1 MTLVAD
7 LQSALD
13 PERVLADPLRL
24 HIYGKDSGMRRGDP
38 TVVVLAETT
47 GEVVDVMR
55 IAASHDIP
63 VVPRGAGTGLASGA
77 IAIGPAIMVAVT
89 KMNRILKVDP
99 IGATAWVEPGVVN
112 LDLSKETQSLG
123 LHFAPDPSSQSV
135 STIGG
140 NVSTGAGGPHCLADG
155 TTIGHVL
162 AVEMVTAD
170 GEVITIGSEAP
181 DPIGLD
187 LRAVVVGSEGTLG
200 IVTKVLV
207 KLTRNPQETR
217 TVLAAFERIEQAALA
232 VSAVIGSGI
241 VPAALEMI
249 DHEMTVALEN
259 FLHAGLPVQAGGLL
273 LVDVSGH
280 AASVDA
286 ELVAVEE
293 ILIAEGAFDVATASD
308 EQHRAELWKGRK
320 SAFGAVSQIAPDY
333 YLQDT
338 SVPRTK
344 LPDVVRQIYEIAH
357 RRNLVMMNVFHA
369 GDGNLHPIIAFDA
382 AEPGVLDRVRQ
393 ASKEILAVCVEAG
406 GTLSGE
412 HGIGLEKRDLMPLIF
427 NDVDLD
433 AQACIKE
440 AFDPDERCNPGKVL
454 PPGSRK
460 TDRQVGK
467 R

>member
-1 MTLVAD
+1 
-7 LQSALD
+7 
-13 PERVLADPLRL
+13 
-24 HIYGKDSGMRRGDP
+24 
-38 TVVVLAETT
+38 
-47 GEVVDVMR
+47 
-55 IAASHDIP
+55 
-63 VVPRGAGTGLASGA
+63 
-77 IAIGPAIMVAVT
+77 
-89 KMNRILKVDP
+89 
-99 IGATAWVEPGVVN
+99 
-112 LDLSKETQSLG
+112 
-123 LHFAPDPSSQSV
+123 
-135 STIGG
+135 
-140 NVSTGAGGPHCLADG
+140 
-155 TTIGHVL
+155 
-162 AVEMVTAD
+162 
-170 GEVITIGSEAP
+170 
-181 DPIGLD
+181 
-187 LRAVVVGSEGTLG
+187 
-200 IVTKVLV
+200 
-207 KLTRNPQETR
+207 
-217 TVLAAFERIEQAALA
+217 
-232 VSAVIGSGI
+232 
-241 VPAALEMI
+241 
-249 DHEMTVALEN
+249 
-259 FLHAGLPVQAGGLL
+259 QAGGLL
-273 LVDVSGH
+273 LVDGSGH